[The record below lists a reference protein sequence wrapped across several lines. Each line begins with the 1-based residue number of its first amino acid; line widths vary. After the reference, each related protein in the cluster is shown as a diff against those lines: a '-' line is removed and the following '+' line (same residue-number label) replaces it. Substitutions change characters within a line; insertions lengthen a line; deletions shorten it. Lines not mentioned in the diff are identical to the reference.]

1 MPASPA
7 SAPPPI
13 PPSPL
18 GRLAGAIARRRA
30 VVIGIWVATLVAVVA
45 LAPRIAGEW
54 SANYATPGSDS
65 NAAEE
70 LLDARFPERSAN
82 TLDVVWQTTAGT
94 STATADRQM
103 DTVLAE
109 LQSLDRVGDGV
120 TAATADRSPDGR
132 TAVVRVPLED
142 RPANVAEASG
152 EELVA
157 IAERGAGSGVEMA
170 LGGQVMEESE
180 QGAISSE
187 GIGLLLA
194 LVILLVTFGSVV
206 AAGLPMLT
214 ALFGIGVA
222 GALITVLAAV
232 VDTPEWS
239 EQVAA
244 MVGIGVGIDYALL
257 IVTRYRS
264 ALAAGREPRDAI
276 VESVSTAGRSVLIA
290 GTTVVVSMLGLFL
303 MGLPYLYG
311 VALATSLAVLTV
323 MLASLTL
330 LPALLA
336 LAGRRIERLHIPGV
350 RRGSDSDG
358 AFAARF
364 SGLVQGRPWAA
375 LAVGLLAVAA
385 LALPVTG
392 LRLGFP
398 DAGNDQA
405 ERETRQAYDMIADG
419 FGAGANGPLLVVADL
434 TGGEGDGAGAVTQ
447 LRTQIASTD
456 GVAAVSAPVLD
467 DAKDTALLSVQPAS
481 SPQSTA
487 TEDLVAD
494 LRDEVAAAPG
504 LEAYVGGFTASTV
517 DQSEVTA
524 SRLPLFIGGVVGL
537 SSLLLLV
544 AFRSV
549 LIPVKAAAMNLLS
562 VGAAYG
568 VVALVA
574 EGGTLGQLVGIDNPT
589 PVPPFIPVM
598 MFAILFGLS
607 MDYEVFLL
615 SRIREAWLRDGDARG
630 AITEGVAGTARVIT
644 AAAAIMVAV
653 FGAFVLSDEV
663 FLKLIGVGMATAILV
678 DATIIRMVLVPAVMQ
693 LMGSRTWW
701 MPAWMQRIVP
711 QAELEPVPAR

>member
-1 MPASPA
+1 MTAPTASP
-7 SAPPPI
+7 PPHT
-13 PPSPL
+13 PL

-30 VVIGIWVATLVAVVA
+30 AVVGVWVIALVAVIA
-45 LAPRIAGEW
+45 LAPGLAGDW

-65 NAAEE
+65 HAAEE
-70 LLDARFPERSAN
+70 LLDARFPERSIN
-82 TLDVVWQTTAGT
+82 TIDVVWQTAPGT
-94 STATADRQM
+94 STAAADARV
-103 DTVLAE
+103 DRVLAE
-109 LQSLDRVGDGV
+109 LQRLDRVGDGV
-120 TAATADRSPDGR
+120 TAATAERSADGR
-132 TAVVRVPLED
+132 TAIARIPLED
-142 RPANVAEASG
+142 RPANVAEVSG
-152 EELVA
+152 DQLVA
-157 IAERGAGSGVEMA
+157 IADRGAGPGVRLA
-170 LGGQVMEESE
+170 VGGQVMEESE

-187 GIGLLLA
+187 GIGLALA

-206 AAGLPMLT
+206 AAGLPMVT
-214 ALFGIGVA
+214 ALFGLGIASG
-222 GALITVLAAV
+222 LITILAVA
-232 VDTPEWS
+232 VDTPDWA

-264 ALAAGREPRDAI
+264 ALAAGATPRDAV

-311 VALATSLAVLTV
+311 VALATSLAVLIV
-323 MLASLTL
+323 MLASITL

-336 LAGRRIERLHIPGV
+336 LAGTRIERLHIPGV
-350 RRGSDSDG
+350 RRSGAGDG
-358 AFAARF
+358 EVAARF
-364 SGLVQGRPWAA
+364 SRLVQGRPWAA
-375 LAVGLLAVAA
+375 VAVGLVAVGA

-405 ERETRQAYDMIADG
+405 ERQTRQAYDMAAAG

-434 TGGEGDGAGAVTQ
+434 AGAGVDGPDAAAA
-447 LRTQIASTD
+447 LRDRIAGAD
-456 GVAAVSAPVLD
+456 GVAAVSPVAVNPAG
-467 DAKDTALLSVQPAS
+467 DAALLTVQPAA
-481 SPQSTA
+481 SPQSQA
-487 TEDLVAD
+487 TEELVAA
-494 LRDEVAAAPG
+494 LRDGPVAASG
-504 LEAYVGGFTASTV
+504 LDARIGGFTASTV

-524 SRLPLFIGGVVGL
+524 ARLPLFIGGVVGL
-537 SSLLLLV
+537 SSLLLLM

-568 VVALVA
+568 VVSLVA
-574 EGGTLGQLVGIDNPT
+574 DGGALGALVGIDTAT

-615 SRIREAWLRDGDARG
+615 SRIREAWLRDGDARE
-630 AITEGVAGTARVIT
+630 AVTEGVAGTARVIT

-653 FGAFVLSDEV
+653 FGAFILSDEV

-678 DATIIRMVLVPAVMQ
+678 DATIIRMILVPALMQ
-693 LMGSRTWW
+693 LMGRWTWW
-701 MPAWMQRIVP
+701 MPAWMERVVP
-711 QAELEPVPAR
+711 RAALEPAPAR